1 MKSSIAED
9 TLPIGRVSATN
20 WQTSHRQISLDRPI
34 VMAILNIT
42 PDSFYDGGEFWSVEN
57 ALRRAE
63 TLIGEG
69 ADILDIGGES
79 TRPRSERV
87 TIEDEISRVAPVIS
101 AISRRFQIPISID
114 TTKSEVAAAAMDS
127 GAEIINDISGLRFD
141 SQIAHIAA
149 ETNAGLILMHSL
161 GTFETM
167 HTQPPVDD
175 IFTVVLIDFDRAIT
189 VAKLSGVA
197 ETNIALDVG
206 IGFGKTFE
214 QNLELLAKL
223 DRLVAEFATYPFL
236 VGTSRKSFIG
246 KILDGAP
253 PAERLGGSIASVII
267 AIANGA
273 KIIRVHDVK
282 DTVAAIKVTSAIAG
296 NI

>member
-1 MKSSIAED
+1 MF
-9 TLPIGRVSATN
+9 
-20 WQTSHRQISLDRPI
+20 WQTSRRQISLDRPI

-42 PDSFYDGGEFWSVEN
+42 PDSFSDGGEFLSVDD

-63 TLIGEG
+63 TLINEG

-79 TRPRSERV
+79 TRPGSERV
-87 TIEDEISRVAPVIS
+87 TNKDEIARVVPVILE
-101 AISRRFQIPISID
+101 ISERFEIPISID
-114 TTKSEVAAAAMDS
+114 TTKSEVAAAAMDA

-149 ETNAGLILMHSL
+149 GRNAGLVLMHSR

-167 HTQPPVDD
+167 HVQPPIDD
-175 IFTVVLIDFDRAIT
+175 VFAVVSNDFDRAIT
-189 VAKLSGVA
+189 AAKLSGVA
-197 ETNIALDVG
+197 DANIALDIG

-223 DRLVAEFATYPFL
+223 DRLVADFEAYPLL

-246 KILDGAP
+246 KILGGVP
-253 PAERLGGSIASVII
+253 PSERLGGSIASALV
-267 AIANGA
+267 AIRNGA
-273 KIIRVHDVK
+273 KIFRVHDVK
-282 DTVAAIKVTSAIAG
+282 ETVAAIKVTSAIAG
-296 NI
+296 NT